1 MVKKDLIRTVA
12 ENTGL
17 NNAIVATVIENT
29 MDAIKKALIND
40 DPLYLRGF
48 GSFQNKRRKARPAR
62 NFKAKSTVMV
72 SEHKTPFF
80 YPCKELK
87 LNVNKQ

>member
-12 ENTGL
+12 ENTGV
-17 NNAIVATVIENT
+17 NNDIVVTVIENT
-29 MDAIKKALIND
+29 MDAIKQTLIND
-40 DPLYLRGF
+40 EPLYLRGF
-48 GSFQNKRRKARPAR
+48 GSFQNKHRKARPGR

-72 SEHKTPFF
+72 PERKVPIF

-87 LNVNKQ
+87 HNVNKQ